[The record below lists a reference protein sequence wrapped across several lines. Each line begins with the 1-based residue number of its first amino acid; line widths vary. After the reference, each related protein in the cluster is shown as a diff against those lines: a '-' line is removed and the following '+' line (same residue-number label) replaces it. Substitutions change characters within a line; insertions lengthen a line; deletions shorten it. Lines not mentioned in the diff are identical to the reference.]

1 MATEVRFRRG
11 NASEHEQFT
20 GAPAEVT
27 VNTSENALH
36 VHDGSTPGGN
46 KTVMESQIGTN
57 PEQVPTN
64 ELLGTAA
71 KADIGTN
78 PEQVPTN
85 AVITRNTRTRAI
97 SRLSGRFHVA
107 AHRGREWGPENTL
120 VAMSILPDMCRAVE
134 FDVRITSDDQI
145 VCIHDSSVNRTT
157 NGSGNVESMT
167 FSAIRALDAG
177 SWYSGY
183 YAGLRVPTGREYIEA
198 LRRRGTEMVLMDI
211 KTIRSASDVEQY
223 VEMIDEL
230 NAWDMIIAM
239 VRGESEMALWR
250 TVDERSLL
258 GSFGVTLANDWLQA
272 ALDNNA
278 CLVLTPPGD
287 GAIPTNAELYRQ
299 ARAAGILVGA
309 STTNIPAEF
318 YEGAEEHGLD
328 VILTDYPSTFVR
340 YTSRGV

>member
-46 KTVMESQIGTN
+46 KTVMESQIGTNPEQVPTNELLGTAAKADIGTNPEQVPTNELLGTAAKADIGTNPDQGPTNGLLGTAAKADIGTNPEQVPTNELLGTAAKADIGTN

-211 KTIRSASDVEQY
+211 TTIRSASDVEK
-223 VEMIDEL
+223 
-230 NAWDMIIAM
+230 
-239 VRGESEMALWR
+239 
-250 TVDERSLL
+250 
-258 GSFGVTLANDWLQA
+258 
-272 ALDNNA
+272 
-278 CLVLTPPGD
+278 
-287 GAIPTNAELYRQ
+287 
-299 ARAAGILVGA
+299 
-309 STTNIPAEF
+309 
-318 YEGAEEHGLD
+318 
-328 VILTDYPSTFVR
+328 
-340 YTSRGV
+340 